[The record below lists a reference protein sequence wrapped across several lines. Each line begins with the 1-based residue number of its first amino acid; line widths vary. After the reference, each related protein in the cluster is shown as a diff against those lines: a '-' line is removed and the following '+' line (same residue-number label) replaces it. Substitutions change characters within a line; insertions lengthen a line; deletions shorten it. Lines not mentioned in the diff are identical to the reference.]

1 MVTSSSP
8 FDASA
13 SAQGYLYQCRYA
25 LLLALQRAEE
35 SGLGIPIEKVDD
47 VAFHR
52 LNKLQSAI
60 ELQQFKLHT
69 NRKGNLGDRSE
80 DIWKTLNVWA
90 EAVQAKRI
98 DLGRASPGAAGGAA
112 AIVP

>member
-1 MVTSSSP
+1 MTSSSSP

-13 SAQGYLYQCRYA
+13 SAQGYLYQCRCA

-35 SGLGIPIEKVDD
+35 PDLGITIEKVDD
-47 VAFHR
+47 VAFHP
-52 LNKLQSAI
+52 LNTSPQMPLELRQS
-60 ELQQFKLHT
+60 KLHT
-69 NRKGNLGDRSE
+69 DRQGNLGDRST

-98 DLGRASPGAAGGAA
+98 DLDR
-112 AIVP
+112 